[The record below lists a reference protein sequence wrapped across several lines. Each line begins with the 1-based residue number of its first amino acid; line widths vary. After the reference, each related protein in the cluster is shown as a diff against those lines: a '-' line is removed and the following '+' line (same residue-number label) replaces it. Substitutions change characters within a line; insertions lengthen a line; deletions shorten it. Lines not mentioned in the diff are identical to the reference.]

1 MEQQSGIQGIAAMK
15 PTSVDDLAILN
26 SAIRL
31 MAQEKGGEIPVQ
43 KLARFKENPQDWDNE
58 LAFYG
63 LTQKEKEII
72 EPVVSI
78 SYGLCIAQEQFMQ
91 LVQLPELG
99 GFDLTWADKLR
110 KSIAKKNPAEYEKLT
125 NEFFE
130 VTKEKGCNEKLC
142 KYVWNVL
149 IAMSKGYGF

>member
-1 MEQQSGIQGIAAMK
+1 MEKESGIGGIAVMK
-15 PTSVDDLAILN
+15 PTSVDDLSILN

-31 MAQEKGGEIPVQ
+31 MAQKKGDEIPVN
-43 KLARFKENPQDWDNE
+43 KLARFKADQRCWDAE
-58 LAFYG
+58 LEYYG
-63 LTQKEKEII
+63 LGADEKKIL
-72 EPVVSI
+72 EPILGV
-78 SYGLCIAQEQFMQ
+78 SYGLCVAQEQFMQ

-99 GFDLTWADKLR
+99 GFSLTWADRLR

-130 VTKEKGCNEKLC
+130 VTKEKGCDEALC

-149 IAMSKGYGF
+149 IAMSRG